1 MHKGS
6 CQCGAVS
13 FEVDGELGAPDAC
26 HCSICRKLSGH
37 YYVGTEVSKD
47 TLAITGS
54 ENLTWFQSSGK
65 VRRGFCSTCGASRS
79 HGGLFRMTGKVR
91 RGFCSTCG
99 APMFFEPIYRDWISI
114 SMGVLDNPTGVKLA
128 LHIFVDDKGDYYE
141 ITDGLPQ
148 NAQ

>member
-54 ENLTWFQSSGK
+54 ENLTWFQSSE
-65 VRRGFCSTCGASRS
+65 
-79 HGGLFRMTGKVR
+79 KVR

-99 APMFFEPIYRDWISI
+99 APMFFEPIHRDWISI
-114 SMGVLDNPTGVKLA
+114 SMGVLDKPTGVKLA

>member
-47 TLAITGS
+47 TLTVDAKSIMSVMRLAATKGTK
-54 ENLTWFQSSGK
+54 LTIVSDGDDAEEAVDALVQLISG
-65 VRRGFCSTCGASRS
+65 GFGE
-79 HGGLFRMTGKVR
+79 
-91 RGFCSTCG
+91 
-99 APMFFEPIYRDWISI
+99 FEQGES
-114 SMGVLDNPTGVKLA
+114 
-128 LHIFVDDKGDYYE
+128 
-141 ITDGLPQ
+141 
-148 NAQ
+148 